1 MNLDHLSFPD
11 LGWGYMPA
19 TEEVFE
25 AFRFVQ
31 SVYKPKSVLEIG
43 FHIGHSTTYQLEIYS
58 DARIVGVSPDNERI
72 GKPGDIIDPQVRR
85 DMAVT
90 LREKYINRFT
100 WLPGKTI
107 DVKDRL
113 IDEFVF
119 DFALVDGNHAEPA
132 ALFDLEVC
140 EELNIRNMLIDNWD
154 QPQVKSAV
162 NKHGKYKIVKEFD
175 YGQTFKG
182 RYKLNQMGL
191 LMLDF

>member
-90 LREKYINRFT
+90 LRGEEYIN
-100 WLPGKTI
+100 
-107 DVKDRL
+107 L
-113 IDEFVF
+113 IK
-119 DFALVDGNHAEPA
+119 
-132 ALFDLEVC
+132 
-140 EELNIRNMLIDNWD
+140 WD
-154 QPQVKSAV
+154 
-162 NKHGKYKIVKEFD
+162 Y
-175 YGQTFKG
+175 
-182 RYKLNQMGL
+182 
-191 LMLDF
+191 